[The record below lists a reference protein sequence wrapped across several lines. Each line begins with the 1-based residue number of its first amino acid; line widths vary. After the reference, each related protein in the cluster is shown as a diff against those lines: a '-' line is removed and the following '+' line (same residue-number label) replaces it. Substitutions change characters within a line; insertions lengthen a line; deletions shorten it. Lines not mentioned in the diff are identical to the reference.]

1 MARFDIKDIQ
11 ELLAAFT
18 GAKAQGEKFA
28 ITNKSLQDLGDQAAD
43 YLNDHPN
50 DIEDMIQRAQ
60 AARQRLLTD
69 ASIGAIV
76 TLQGR
81 PMKVVRESDA
91 MTLIKDCFEGPPK
104 P

>member
-69 ASIGAIV
+69 ASIGATV

-91 MTLIKDCFEGPPK
+91 MTLIKDCFEGPP
-104 P
+104 